1 MTRKM
6 ATIRKI
12 SDVVVIPDA
21 EFICAYVIDGWK
33 IVDKV
38 GKYSVGELVVMCEID
53 SFIPNSI
60 APFLTK
66 PGKFPKGYLG
76 VEGERLQ
83 TVKLRGQISQGLLLP
98 IDCTTI
104 SDGEGNVISVSEGD
118 DVTEFLGITKW
129 ESVEDA
135 GTIRNAK
142 GSFPVFIQKQIKTGY
157 RTLLVRL
164 QNVQENH
171 LR

>member
-1 MTRKM
+1 MRELAKVRKVSGVLDVPS
-6 ATIRKI
+6 ATSICQY
-12 SDVVVIPDA
+12 VV
-21 EFICAYVIDGWK
+21 DGWK
-33 IVDKV
+33 VVDTI
-38 GKYSVGELVVMCEID
+38 GKYSVGDLVIMCEID
-53 SFIPNSI
+53 SWIPTSV

-66 PGKFPKGYLG
+66 PGKFPKEYLG
-76 VEGERLQ
+76 VQGERLK
-83 TVKLRGQISQGLLLP
+83 TVKLRGALSQGLLLQNNGP
-98 IDCTTI
+98 HKE
-104 SDGEGNVISVSEGD
+104 GE
-118 DVTEFLGITKW
+118 DVTELLGITKW